1 MKMLSARLK
10 MLTLSVYCSICDDYG
25 VETGF
30 IRQILLSMDILLRQR
45 KDLHQM
51 TLHNGKLHIPK
62 ASQEIALNK

>member
-1 MKMLSARLK
+1 MTMALMQMKHGCM
-10 MLTLSVYCSICDDYG
+10 
-25 VETGF
+25 ETDF

-51 TLHNGKLHIPK
+51 TLYNGKLHIPK